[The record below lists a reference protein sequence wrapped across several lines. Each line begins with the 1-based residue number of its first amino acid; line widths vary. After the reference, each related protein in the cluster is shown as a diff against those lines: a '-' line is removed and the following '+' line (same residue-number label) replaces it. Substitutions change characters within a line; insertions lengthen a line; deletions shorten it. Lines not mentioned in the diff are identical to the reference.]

1 MFYEQVI
8 QPNYNVSSIEQ
19 FNSAY
24 GFEQEPFTDEQE
36 SVKKSSVSESG
47 TSDGFEQNL
56 AQGQDLGPQEG
67 DTTFAGA
74 FGADTEQLTEDF
86 TPETETQAQDIST
99 GMMAMSTPK
108 EGDVLKSIEKDA
120 RIRQET
126 EQIQEQERL
135 DLEFEQERIDE
146 KKQQI
151 SQSDSF
157 MEEVESIDL
166 QSENPI
172 YDLNEKYN
180 KYGINFYDKR
190 KEGMIARARNGKQI
204 KINKDDE
211 QALKDFI
218 AANFELP
225 QEVKDEDF
233 LTKAFN
239 VKKSRRKAMKNEDG
253 SVSTVRMSSADN
265 FAFPTI
271 FPKRP

>member
-1 MFYEQVI
+1 
-8 QPNYNVSSIEQ
+8 
-19 FNSAY
+19 
-24 GFEQEPFTDEQE
+24 
-36 SVKKSSVSESG
+36 
-47 TSDGFEQNL
+47 
-56 AQGQDLGPQEG
+56 
-67 DTTFAGA
+67 
-74 FGADTEQLTEDF
+74 
-86 TPETETQAQDIST
+86 
-99 GMMAMSTPK
+99 
-108 EGDVLKSIEKDA
+108 
-120 RIRQET
+120 
-126 EQIQEQERL
+126 
-135 DLEFEQERIDE
+135 
-146 KKQQI
+146 
-151 SQSDSF
+151 

-239 VKKSRRKAMKNEDG
+239 VKSRQKL
-253 SVSTVRMSSADN
+253 
-265 FAFPTI
+265 
-271 FPKRP
+271 